1 MNKLWMRLGVTISA
15 TDAEI
20 EKLLAKKPDEWDAE
34 ESKKVLLKILNQ
46 NRFRIDGN
54 TYIPSPVI
62 ERYNEE
68 NGTCFN
74 SGVEPEWDM

>member
-1 MNKLWMRLGVTISA
+1 MKKIWMRLGVTISA
-15 TDAEI
+15 TE
-20 EKLLAKKPDEWDAE
+20 EELSKLLTTDPDNWDAE
-34 ESKKVLLKILNQ
+34 ESKKVLLKILKQ

-68 NGTCFN
+68 NGTRFN
-74 SGVEPEWDM
+74 PGVEPEWDL